1 VKIGFADTINV
12 AMNVASQQQSVVV
25 SAETPLVDT
34 LNSNLQNNFDRTQ
47 FANIPNARDIWS
59 LIGTTP
65 GMAVTRF
72 DVGGSQSG
80 TQTGYSAYGLGAMQV
95 NSISGGAPSQ
105 NRVQVDGV
113 NTTEG
118 TGSAGFYFDY
128 GSFAELQLGTAAN
141 DASMPTPGTQL
152 NAVI

>member
-1 VKIGFADTINV
+1 
-12 AMNVASQQQSVVV
+12 
-25 SAETPLVDT
+25 
-34 LNSNLQNNFDRTQ
+34 
-47 FANIPNARDIWS
+47 
-59 LIGTTP
+59 
-65 GMAVTRF
+65 
-72 DVGGSQSG
+72 
-80 TQTGYSAYGLGAMQV
+80 MQV
-95 NSISGGAPSQ
+95 NNISGGAVSQ

-152 NAVI
+152 NAVIKTGSNQFHGEMYYDYENPNFQRPHINAKQLPFRACTGTHIT